1 MKNLKRFLVLFFMIN
16 LTLTGCYTIVWDPTE
31 EISYTP
37 GNNDES
43 GFYENVHYGNFS
55 DFYDTPWWISS
66 PVFIGTYDGSGTK
79 TKDRT
84 NNNRNDETNSFR
96 NDGGRGNNER
106 NPGFNNG
113 NSGTTIN
120 TPPPTRN
127 VGSENTSETQNP
139 NSTRNSNSSSDNGT
153 RNSNSGNTKDNSSTR
168 NSGNGRR

>member
-66 PVFIGTYDGSGTK
+66 PVFIGTYNGSGTK

-84 NNNRNDETNSFR
+84 NNRNDETNSFR

-139 NSTRNSNSSSDNGT
+139 NSTRNSNSSSNNGT